1 MKLKD
6 KGWLK
11 DYLVLRR
18 GLVKDVATEDGYKAS
33 HPEHALYRI
42 LQPTGLMYGQSF
54 GELNIPEAEK
64 LDRKNRLRILLAE
77 SFISSA
83 LLSHNKT
90 YKSGEELSGVI
101 LRTLESI
108 GNFYN
113 NIFPELAIPT
123 KTILGR
129 KKSSIDLAER
139 ILDKRIEHADKF
151 QENFWSYFFHNSLLF
166 LDIFI
171 YGQWIHTNSDR
182 IIIDFFRFER
192 DELRFSVVKVITAAA
207 HANKEVAPEER
218 KLYELFIESTDLS
231 SERRKEAL
239 KIFEGGF
246 ALEDFVLP
254 SENSWI
260 LRKFFLEI
268 SILTIWA
275 DKKVEEDELEFLK
288 KFCQY
293 LGFSEEDLETSMIG
307 IEGFV
312 LEQWEHLDYL
322 KDAQDY
328 KHVSEQYIKRLTN
341 VAEKNLSR
349 LIKNMSQNPEI
360 LALAKKARS
369 MELTSQ
375 EKERVRIGLMQ
386 LLRNIPAF
394 GIVSLPEKFLT
405 LPMLLK
411 VIPSALFA
419 DGIKR

>member
-54 GELNIPEAEK
+54 GELNIPEAEN

-90 YKSGEELSGVI
+90 CKSGEDVSGVI

-129 KKSSIDLAER
+129 KKSSIDLAEK
-139 ILDKRIEHADKF
+139 ILDKRIEHANKF

-231 SERRKEAL
+231 SERRKETL
-239 KIFEGGF
+239 RIFEGGL
-246 ALEDFVLP
+246 AIEDIVLP

-268 SILTIWA
+268 AILTIWA
-275 DKKVEEDELEFLK
+275 DKKVEQAELEFLK
-288 KFCQY
+288 RFCHY

-328 KHVSEQYIKRLTN
+328 RYVSEQYIKRLTN
-341 VAEKNLSR
+341 AAEKNMSR

-360 LALAKKARS
+360 LALSKKARS
-369 MELTSQ
+369 MDLTSQ
-375 EKERVRIGLMQ
+375 EKDRVRIGLLQ

-419 DGIKR
+419 EGIKR